1 LRPQEIIRKKRDGNV
16 LSREEIGFFVNGVAR
31 GELADYQS
39 SALLMAIF
47 LNGMNADEQ
56 FALTEAMLNSGTRLD
71 FSDIKAPKADKHS
84 TGGVGDKT
92 SLVIAPLAAA
102 AGLAVPMIS
111 GRGLGHTGGTL
122 DKLESIPGYKVGLTL
137 QEFRSVLER
146 VGFAMMG
153 QTSDIAPAD
162 RKLYSLRDASST
174 VESIPLIVASIMSK
188 KLAAG
193 LDALV
198 LDVKTGSGAFM
209 KERSRAQELA
219 LELVKTGNAFGVKTQ
234 ALITDMNQPLGH
246 TVGNSLEVLEC
257 IKILRGESSARAMPV
272 QELSVELTARMVQQ
286 AGLESSIELAR
297 TRVNGLLRSGHAL
310 ELFRKNVEAQGGD
323 PRVCDDPEK
332 LQDLTAKAVRIESSR
347 NGFVTSIDTFAI
359 GNIVAALGGG
369 RVRIEDQI
377 DPAVGYAVEAGL
389 GDELKQGDVLGFV
402 YCRDNV
408 SPEEVIAQM
417 RAAYTISEVP
427 PSNVPELIKEVIEA

>member
-16 LSREEIGFFVNGVAR
+16 LSRDEIEFFVNGVAC
-31 GELADYQS
+31 GELADYQT

-56 FALTEAMLNSGTRLD
+56 FALTEAMLNSGTRLN
-71 FSDIKAPKADKHS
+71 FSDINAPKADKHS

-137 QEFRSVLER
+137 EEFRSVLKR

-162 RKLYSLRDASST
+162 RKLYSLRDATST
-174 VESIPLIVASIMSK
+174 VEAIPLIVASIMSK

-209 KERSRAQELA
+209 RERSRAQELA
-219 LELVKTGNAFGVKTQ
+219 SELVKTGNAFGVRTQ

-286 AGLESSIELAR
+286 AGLESSIEVAR

-332 LQDLTAKAVRIESSR
+332 LLDLTAKAVRIESSS

-359 GNIVAALGGG
+359 GNAVAALGGG
-369 RVRIEDQI
+369 RVRIDDAI

-389 GDELKQGDVLGFV
+389 GDELKQGDVLGFI

-408 SPEEVIAQM
+408 SPEEVISQV
-417 RAAYTISEVP
+417 RAAYTISDVP

>member
-16 LSREEIGFFVNGVAR
+16 LSRDEIEFLVNGVAR
-31 GELADYQS
+31 GELADYQT

-56 FALTEAMLNSGTRLD
+56 FALTEAMLNSGTRLN
-71 FSDIKAPKADKHS
+71 FSDINAPKADKHS

-137 QEFRSVLER
+137 EEFRSVLER

-162 RKLYSLRDASST
+162 RKLYSLRDATST
-174 VESIPLIVASIMSK
+174 VEAIPLIVASIMSK

-209 KERSRAQELA
+209 RERSRAQELA
-219 LELVKTGNAFGVKTQ
+219 SELVKTGNAFGVRTQ

-286 AGLESSIELAR
+286 AGLESSIEVAR

-323 PRVCDDPEK
+323 PRICDDPEK
-332 LQDLTAKAVRIESSR
+332 LLDLTAKAVRIESSS
-347 NGFVTSIDTFAI
+347 NGFVTLIDTFAI
-359 GNIVAALGGG
+359 GNAVATLGGG
-369 RVRIEDQI
+369 RVRIEDAI

-389 GDELKQGDVLGFV
+389 GDELKQGDVLGFI

-408 SPEEVIAQM
+408 SPEEVIAQV
-417 RAAYTISEVP
+417 RAAYTISDVP